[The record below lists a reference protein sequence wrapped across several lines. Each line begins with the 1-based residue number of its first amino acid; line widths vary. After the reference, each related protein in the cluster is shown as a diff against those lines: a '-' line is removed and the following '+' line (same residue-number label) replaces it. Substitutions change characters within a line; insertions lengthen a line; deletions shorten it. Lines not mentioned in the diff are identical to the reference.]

1 LLNKRASTAEMRES
15 GMKGFLARRLQGVPV
30 RTLGKL
36 KIADCWQREHCL
48 PALAGAAA
56 NERACD

>member
-1 LLNKRASTAEMRES
+1 MRES

-36 KIADCWQREHCL
+36 QIADCWQRELCL